1 MNSTV
6 VRHFLL
12 FYLVK
17 EHCIVLM
24 YSHRSCI
31 MLYLVLYITVCFI
44 NSSVGNYVYYVI
56 PTTGNQTCPTG
67 QVCHNISYYAI
78 EFTFTSTE
86 DITLIFLEGQ
96 HILYNTF
103 EIKHIYSITLKGQ
116 GYDDH
121 WSTVIYC
128 SDGCT
133 GIQITT
139 PAVIRMERLTYING
153 SLELYDD
160 SISTHVQHLYMDSMS
175 LQNVLLTVFTSYI
188 TITDSILDNTNCMEK
203 WCVSDRLFLDVYIS
217 GNIHNLTIQGVTGD
231 KFNMMTSTALSI
243 LCHDFLYTTIK
254 LTDVTIANNNA
265 TGIFIMGCGV
275 EFGNVT
281 ISNNHSPFNGGG
293 MRIDGTSYIIS
304 LPNTTVSFIHNR
316 AKGVGGAIYID
327 SMDTN
332 GNSFLHFITIAF
344 V

>member
-1 MNSTV
+1 
-6 VRHFLL
+6 
-12 FYLVK
+12 
-17 EHCIVLM
+17 M

-67 QVCHNISYYAI
+67 QVCHNISYYAT
-78 EFTFTSTE
+78 EFTFHLTTE

-103 EIKHIYSITLKGQ
+103 EIKNVYSVILKGQ

-128 SDGCT
+128 CDRCT
-133 GIQITT
+133 GIHINTH
-139 PAVIRMERLTYING
+139 VGIRMERLIYING
-153 SLELYDD
+153 SLKLDD
-160 SISTHVQHLYMDSMS
+160 HFSNVENPIQYLYMHSMS
-175 LQNVLLTVFTSYI
+175 LQNVSVTVSANYVK
-188 TITDSILDNTNCMEK
+188 ITDSILDNTNCMEE
-203 WCVSDRLFLDVYIS
+203 WCDQLYLYLFRP
-217 GNIHNLTIQGVTGD
+217 GCNIHNLTVKGVTDNRFGY
-231 KFNMMTSTALSI
+231 NGALSI
-243 LCHDFLYTTIK
+243 LCSNGCYDKIK
-254 LTDVTIANNNA
+254 LTDVKIANNNS
-265 TGIFIMGCGV
+265 TGIYIGKCAGI

-293 MRIDGTSYIIS
+293 MRIHGARYITS
-304 LPNTTVSFIHNR
+304 LPNTAVSFINNR

-327 SMDTN
+327 SAL
-332 GNSFLHFITIAF
+332 GNSFLHCISLQLLLFR
-344 V
+344 